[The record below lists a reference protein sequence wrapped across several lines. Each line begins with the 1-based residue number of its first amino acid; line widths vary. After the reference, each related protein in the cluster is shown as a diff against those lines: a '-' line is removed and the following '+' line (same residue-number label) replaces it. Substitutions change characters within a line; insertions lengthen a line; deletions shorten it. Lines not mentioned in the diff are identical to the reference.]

1 MLPVEN
7 AEGDCDGLFFL
18 DRLEAGPDLFDRDF
32 CLSGCSPRQVR
43 REPDQCPAGM
53 DEGPAGAQDTGVT
66 TKPIMLLVQKF
77 LEKLGYPCETRKR
90 AEHWKFRGERFDLV
104 ISDIADGN

>member
-1 MLPVEN
+1 MACFSLTDWRR
-7 AEGDCDGLFFL
+7 GQIFL
-18 DRLEAGPDLFDRDF
+18 IVTFVCPGALRA
-32 CLSGCSPRQVR
+32 SVR

-77 LEKLGYPCETRKR
+77 LEKLGYPCETGKR
-90 AEHWKFRGERFDLV
+90 AEH
-104 ISDIADGN
+104 